1 LRKAPD
7 RQRVADFRPSI
18 YGHLHQDALQQL
30 EHANAASARLIL
42 SILFE
47 RYRPRSIVDVGCGIG
62 TWLAVAAELGV
73 KDTLGLEGDWLDPA
87 LARVAPERIRATDLE
102 QPFELGKR
110 FDLAICLEV
119 AEHLSPQAAAGFVES
134 LTRHA
139 DVILF
144 SAAIPLQGGDHHV
157 NEQFPDYWEALF
169 ATLNYVAVDLVR
181 PQIWYSTDVLVWLR
195 QNTIVFAA
203 EALAADGGPLG
214 GLGSAGPLSLVHPE
228 VFASLAARTEEAL
241 AEHRRMLALLSS
253 GKTLSA
259 VKNEDGTLSISV
271 GSDPT
276 PG

>member
-1 LRKAPD
+1 LRGAPD
-7 RQRVADFRPSI
+7 RQRVADSRPSI

-73 KDTLGLEGDWLDPA
+73 KEILGLEGDWLDPA
-87 LARVAPERIRATDLE
+87 LARIAPERIRATDLE
-102 QPFELGKR
+102 QPFDLGKR

-139 DVILF
+139 DVVLF

-157 NEQFPDYWEALF
+157 NEQFPDYWEGLF
-169 ATLNYVAVDLVR
+169 AARNYVAVDLVR

-203 EALAADGGPLG
+203 EALAADGGPFG

-241 AEHRRMLALLSS
+241 AEHRRMLALLST